1 MIQQKIQK
9 VFRGSKARRETEQM
23 KNEIIQNEQAD
34 EENTDQPDENKSVTK
49 NQKGKGLP
57 VRRIKQGSLKG
68 SQVHREAK
76 EMIKAISNIKYNL
89 DQKLSASELKDNET
103 NETNETKN
111 ESAKKH
117 SKSIP
122 RK

>member
-1 MIQQKIQK
+1 MIKIQQKIQK
-9 VFRGSKARRETEQM
+9 VFGGSKARRETEQM

-57 VRRIKQGSLKG
+57 VRRIKKGSLKG

-76 EMIKAISNIKYNL
+76 EMIKTISNIKYNL

-103 NETNETKN
+103 NENKN

>member
-1 MIQQKIQK
+1 MNPMKINQLQKIKQ
-9 VFRGSKARRETEQM
+9 
-23 KNEIIQNEQAD
+23 
-34 EENTDQPDENKSVTK
+34 
-49 NQKGKGLP
+49 P
-57 VRRIKQGSLKG
+57 VRRIKKGSLKG
-68 SQVHREAK
+68 NKVHREAEK
-76 EMIKAISNIKYNL
+76 MIKAISSIKNNL

-103 NETNETKN
+103 NENKN